1 MPISR
6 TPDPDR
12 AAAAAVADADLDD
25 GLGAL
30 ERAVELAAGLGLPQD
45 HLAPAREVIMRAGH
59 RRRLAPQATVVAL
72 LGATGSGKSSV
83 FNALAGSELARVAVT
98 RPTTS
103 QPLALIG
110 PGPVAPGVPALLDWL
125 EIGQRVQQPGPAQG
139 GAPGAPA
146 LGAGTILLDLPDI
159 DSDEPAH
166 RAIAQRLAGR
176 VDLLVWV
183 LDPEKYADGVVHHD
197 FLAPM
202 AAHAEVTIV
211 ALNQVD
217 RLDEQARTAVMED
230 LARLLERQ
238 GLGGVPIIA
247 LSARTG
253 SGIAELAGS
262 IASLARAR
270 LAAARRLSAD
280 IRTAARG
287 LRTALG
293 PAAGDHGT
301 GGAASARPQA
311 SAALPQAAELEEAAA
326 RAAGADLVADAV
338 GGAYRHRARIAVGWP
353 PVRWVE
359 RLRRDPLGVLHLGRA
374 GQQAAGRASGAGG
387 AEGAPLPASSLPQA
401 PPAAAGALRMA
412 AHAYAQRACA
422 GLPARWAG
430 EAVARSD
437 ARAQALAPQLDAAV
451 MATDLEQSRPRWW
464 AAANAL
470 QWLALLT
477 AVAGGL
483 WLVALHLMDRY
494 LLIAADPPRWGHVPW
509 PVILLVVGIGLG
521 LLVAIICGGIARVAA
536 ARRSRRARRRL
547 GRRIGGVIEER
558 LVAPLGQELAAWSEL
573 AGLLD
578 RLV

>member
-1 MPISR
+1 
-6 TPDPDR
+6 
-12 AAAAAVADADLDD
+12 AQADLDGD
-25 GLGAL
+25 LEAL
-30 ERAVELAAGLGLPQD
+30 ERAVDRAAGLGLAPEE
-45 HLAPAREVIMRAGH
+45 LAGAREVIARAGD

-72 LGATGSGKSSV
+72 LGATGSGKSSL
-83 FNALAGSELARVAVT
+83 FNALAGGELARVAVT

-110 PGPVAPGVPALLDWL
+110 PGPVDPGVPALLDWL
-125 EIGQRVQQPGPAQG
+125 EVSQRVQQPAAPGG
-139 GAPGAPA
+139 GAPAVPE

-217 RLDEQARTAVMED
+217 RLDDQARTAVMGD
-230 LARLLERQ
+230 LSRLLEQQ

-253 SGIAELAGS
+253 AGIAELAGS
-262 IASLARAR
+262 IASLAQAR

-287 LRTALG
+287 LRATLAPPQG
-293 PAAGDHGT
+293 QDDGDG
-301 GGAASARPQA
+301 GRLEASGAAYRQAARQA
-311 SAALPQAAELEEAAA
+311 LQRTAELEEAAA
-326 RAAGADLVADAV
+326 RAAGADLVAEAV
-338 GGAYRHRARIAVGWP
+338 GGAYRHRARIAVGWL

-374 GQQAAGRASGAGG
+374 GQAGARGRAPDSGG
-387 AEGAPLPASSLPQA
+387 ADGTPLPASSLPQA
-401 PPAAAGALRMA
+401 SSAAAGALRIA
-412 AHAYAQRACA
+412 AHAYAQGACA
-422 GLPARWAG
+422 GLPAVWAG
-430 EAVARSD
+430 EVVARSD
-437 ARAQALAPQLDAAV
+437 ARVQALAPQLDAAV
-451 MATDLEQSRPRWW
+451 VSTDLEQSRPRWW
-464 AAANAL
+464 AGANAV
-470 QWLALLT
+470 QWLAFLT

-483 WLVALHLMDRY
+483 WLVALYLMDHY
-494 LLIAADPPRWGHVPW
+494 LLITADVPRWGHVPW
-509 PVILLVVGIGLG
+509 PVILLVAGIGLG
-521 LLVAIICGGIARVAA
+521 LLAALICGLIARVAA
-536 ARRSRRARRRL
+536 SRRSRRARRRL
-547 GRRIGGVIEER
+547 RQRISRVIEEQ
-558 LVAPLGQELAAWSEL
+558 LVAPLSQELAAWSDL
-573 AGLLD
+573 VGLLD
-578 RLV
+578 RLA